1 MATRHQQLV
10 LTVLTGLA
18 LSGCLRVKIDNKPP
32 MAEIW
37 LNGAAVAKSGSPAAT
52 VTIPYAGAPVSLV
65 LDGSLDGS
73 KSYDPDGVVT
83 SFKWQRTDVPAASR
97 WADGGVPPP
106 DSGLPMFSPTEDP
119 PSGNSASLNLD
130 KGKARYSLWVMDNTG
145 TISAPATV
153 TLNVAEPMMMM
164 APPH

>member
-10 LTVLTGLA
+10 LTVLIGLA
-18 LSGCLRVKIDNKPP
+18 LSGCLRLKVDNKPP
-32 MAEIW
+32 IAEIW
-37 LNGAAVAKSGSPAAT
+37 LNGAMVSKSGNPAST

-65 LDGSLDGS
+65 LDGS
-73 KSYDPDGVVT
+73 KSNDPDGQIT
-83 SFKWQRTDVPAASR
+83 SFKWQRTDIPAASR

-130 KGKARYSLWVMDNTG
+130 KGKARYSLWVMDNSG
-145 TISAPATV
+145 AISAPATV

-164 APPH
+164 PAPH

>member
-10 LTVLTGLA
+10 LTVLVGLA
-18 LSGCLRVKIDNKPP
+18 LSGCLRLHIDNKPP

-65 LDGSLDGS
+65 LDGS
-73 KSYDPDGVVT
+73 KSSDPDGQVT
-83 SFKWQRTDVPAASR
+83 SFKWQRTDIPAASR

-106 DSGLPMFSPTEDP
+106 DSGLPIFSPAEDP
-119 PSGNSASLNLD
+119 PSGNSASLTLD
-130 KGKARYSLWVMDNTG
+130 KGKARYSLWVMDNSG